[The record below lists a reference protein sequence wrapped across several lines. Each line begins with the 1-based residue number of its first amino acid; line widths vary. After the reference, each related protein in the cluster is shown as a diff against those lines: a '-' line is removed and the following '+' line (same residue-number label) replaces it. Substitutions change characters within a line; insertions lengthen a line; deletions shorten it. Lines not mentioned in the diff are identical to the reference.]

1 MLRGQKLEQR
11 RQNLKLDLADLAEVS
26 LDQKQDREDHKR
38 KQAEVRPD
46 LNEDWVDLEQDR
58 EGHKQALADQR
69 RE

>member
-26 LDQKQDREDHKR
+26 LDQRQARKR
-38 KQAEVRPD
+38 KRADVRPD
-46 LNEDWVDLEQDR
+46 LNEDWVDLERDR

-69 RE
+69 RD